1 MKKLLTCLALSF
13 VAASSYAATP
23 LWLRDVQ
30 ISPDGTEIAF
40 CYKGDIYK
48 VPSNG
53 GTATQLTTQAS
64 YECSPIWSP
73 DSKQIAFASDR
84 NGNFDLFVM
93 SADGGAAR
101 RLTTHSAS
109 EIPST
114 FTTDGNYILFSASI
128 QDPANSALFP
138 TSAMTELYKVPVTGG
153 RTEQVLGTPAEMV
166 CFDKSGKTFLY
177 QDRKGFEDEWRK
189 HHTSSITRDV
199 WLYDSENGKHTNL
212 TAHAG
217 EDRNPVFAPDGLIIP
232 PVPAKPAGDVAVRTQ
247 KATLIRKYE
256 KVTFDLSKITSSK
269 RRLNSLR
276 KMDAAD
282 GDGSI
287 VESLDKLAKE
297 AAELA
302 DLLRNGQ

>member
-48 VPSNG
+48 VPANG

-109 EIPST
+109 EYRQPS
-114 FTTDGNYILFSASI
+114 
-128 QDPANSALFP
+128 PP
-138 TSAMTELYKVPVTGG
+138 T
-153 RTEQVLGTPAEMV
+153 
-166 CFDKSGKTFLY
+166 
-177 QDRKGFEDEWRK
+177 
-189 HHTSSITRDV
+189 
-199 WLYDSENGKHTNL
+199 
-212 TAHAG
+212 
-217 EDRNPVFAPDGLIIP
+217 
-232 PVPAKPAGDVAVRTQ
+232 
-247 KATLIRKYE
+247 ATISYSRP
-256 KVTFDLSKITSSK
+256 LSKT
-269 RRLNSLR
+269 LPTVPCSLPR
-276 KMDAAD
+276 P
-282 GDGSI
+282 
-287 VESLDKLAKE
+287 
-297 AAELA
+297 
-302 DLLRNGQ
+302 

>member
-48 VPSNG
+48 VPANG

-101 RLTTHSAS
+101 RLTTHRLPKYRQ
-109 EIPST
+109 PS
-114 FTTDGNYILFSASI
+114 
-128 QDPANSALFP
+128 PP
-138 TSAMTELYKVPVTGG
+138 T
-153 RTEQVLGTPAEMV
+153 
-166 CFDKSGKTFLY
+166 
-177 QDRKGFEDEWRK
+177 
-189 HHTSSITRDV
+189 
-199 WLYDSENGKHTNL
+199 
-212 TAHAG
+212 
-217 EDRNPVFAPDGLIIP
+217 
-232 PVPAKPAGDVAVRTQ
+232 
-247 KATLIRKYE
+247 ATISCSRP
-256 KVTFDLSKITSSK
+256 LSKT
-269 RRLNSLR
+269 LPTVPCSLPR
-276 KMDAAD
+276 P
-282 GDGSI
+282 
-287 VESLDKLAKE
+287 
-297 AAELA
+297 
-302 DLLRNGQ
+302 

>member
-48 VPSNG
+48 VPANG

-177 QDRKGFEDEWRK
+177 QDRKGFERRMAQTPHLV
-189 HHTSSITRDV
+189 HH
-199 WLYDSENGKHTNL
+199 
-212 TAHAG
+212 
-217 EDRNPVFAPDGLIIP
+217 P
-232 PVPAKPAGDVAVRTQ
+232 
-247 KATLIRKYE
+247 
-256 KVTFDLSKITSSK
+256 
-269 RRLNSLR
+269 
-276 KMDAAD
+276 
-282 GDGSI
+282 
-287 VESLDKLAKE
+287 
-297 AAELA
+297 
-302 DLLRNGQ
+302 